1 MMSST
6 LTIRPK
12 IKTSNQSTIHHPTLT
27 TSRKISHPHTTSQIA
42 PNLRTIHQNNQN

>member
-27 TSRKISHPHTTSQIA
+27 TSRKISHPHTTSQIS